1 MVLDKFRA
9 PRRFEPILEII
20 YLEMS
25 WQLSSTQLI
34 ENHRIDTSILVARN
48 RYLIADRLRFSLVL
62 VIRLSLTNVSTSIRN
77 PFVPRVIA
85 NSPGNRF
92 VTRSRNFHITIA
104 VSNPMRE
111 CAVKNSHR
119 FRILSKDTNTVKERR
134 LWCRRNNNTN
144 YRQLALHW
152 QIESFTRSS
161 EISLVDFFKFII
173 IFPKTNLLSVRPK
186 NLSQNIAEIS
196 SSIAKV
202 SSHFANVE

>member
-144 YRQLALHW
+144 YRQRNWPSIGKLSRLHAP
-152 QIESFTRSS
+152 FRSW
-161 EISLVDFFKFII
+161 ISS
-173 IFPKTNLLSVRPK
+173 NLLLFFLKRTFWAFDLK
-186 NLSQNIAEIS
+186 TYRKI
-196 SSIAKV
+196 
-202 SSHFANVE
+202 